1 MRCVRTE
8 VVPGVS
14 VVLSRRRGTCFTSKT
29 VKPVH
34 TSFPRSGPW
43 NAAWDCRTQNGK
55 GTGWNN
61 KCGDHQYIGQYIL
74 FMLSLVYEKKVP
86 SIERV
91 FLLVFVVPRLIPS
104 IWWAG
109 SRFSWSI
116 HCSPCDFHPSLNSRV
131 RGPPFEP
138 GIGNYIRNIP
148 SPRMRTKAGTELECV
163 SSNGY
168 CREQTAGTG
177 HNDTTDEIIN
187 K

>member
-1 MRCVRTE
+1 MRRMMA
-8 VVPGVS
+8 VP
-14 VVLSRRRGTCFTSKT
+14 
-29 VKPVH
+29 
-34 TSFPRSGPW
+34 
-43 NAAWDCRTQNGK
+43 QNGK

-61 KCGDHQYIGQYIL
+61 KCGDHQYTGQYIL
-74 FMLSLVYEKKVP
+74 FMLSLVYNKKVP

-91 FLLVFVVPRLIPS
+91 FFASIRRPS
-104 IWWAG
+104 IDSIRWCRVEIFVGYPLFAVRLSSQPQFPG
-109 SRFSWSI
+109 PWS
-116 HCSPCDFHPSLNSRV
+116 S
-131 RGPPFEP
+131 PFEP

-168 CREQTAGTG
+168 CREQKAGKG